1 MARPRT
7 LPDSDVFS
15 VILQMIAAEGEKSV
29 AFAAVARVTGLA
41 GASLVQR
48 YGSLAQMVEQALGWG
63 WDQLDALAAAVE
75 AETAT
80 LEKGPQALLKALTD
94 RSNTVPM
101 TALLAASLRSAH
113 LRARASDWRGRVEA
127 MLAARLQDHER
138 AAMLFA
144 AWQGQV
150 LWEGA
155 GEKGFRLKDVLKR
168 LA

>member
-7 LPDSDVFS
+7 LPDSDVFT
-15 VILQMIAAEGEKSV
+15 VILHLIAAEGEKAV
-29 AFAAVARVTGLA
+29 AFAAVARATGLA

-48 YGSLAQMVEQALGWG
+48 YGNLAQMVEQALHWG

-75 AETAT
+75 AEVAT
-80 LEKGPQALLKALTD
+80 LDKGPQALLKALTD
-94 RSNTVPM
+94 RGNTVPM
-101 TALLAASLRSAH
+101 AALLAASLRSPR

-127 MLAARLQDHER
+127 MLAARLHDAER

-155 GEKGFRLKDVLKR
+155 GEKGFRLKDALKR
-168 LA
+168 LS